1 MAAFA
6 SSINSVF
13 QSEEIEAHL
22 RPGLGIANGVSPMVR
37 HEFAQFNHDIPKFAS
52 TTNPYVRPTC
62 PSRPTG
68 LSPRRNHAISFGATF
83 VVEYPC

>member
-37 HEFAQFNHDIPKFAS
+37 HEFAQFNHDIPKF
-52 TTNPYVRPTC
+52 
-62 PSRPTG
+62 G
-68 LSPRRNHAISFGATF
+68 AISDIGLRTVTAKVYKRVTF
-83 VVEYPC
+83 RLL